1 MKDAR
6 GHGSNGTGGIPPQ
19 AILTNPTPA
28 PAAHQAGVEQLQ
40 PSLAEGRELY
50 AMLSGAA
57 RAKSAALS
65 GADPKGA
72 IAGRY
77 NGGWSR
83 QDLQGMIGGTDQ
95 GGSYAGR

>member
-1 MKDAR
+1 MKDAL
-6 GHGSNGTGGIPPQ
+6 GHGSDGKG
-19 AILTNPTPA
+19 ASAAPA
-28 PAAHQAGVEQLQ
+28 PAAHQTGVAQLQ

-50 AMLSGAA
+50 AHLLAHAQGVQAA
-57 RAKSAALS
+57 NTAR
-65 GADPKGA
+65 DPKGA

-95 GGSYAGR
+95 GGSFANR